1 MNNTLKHLSQT
12 IYTNRTWN
20 DHELNNILFNAIDS
34 IFVTDQHG
42 RILIAS
48 EKTVLDLGVP
58 LEELLGSTIQ
68 DLINRG
74 VYSRSTALECMETKE
89 KREGLLRSTSGN
101 YFFSTSRPVFDSDG
115 ELAYVVTNTR
125 DHDLLQEFCNELEKD
140 LQKQREYNAMLNYLQ
155 REITGMDQVIFESPT
170 MKKIC
175 AISATVATSDSTVLL
190 TGETG
195 TGKGVFAK
203 MIYRLGKRRDEIFLP
218 VNCASIPPE
227 LMESELFGYEK
238 GAFTGASNK
247 GHMGLLEMAN
257 NGTLFLD
264 EIGELPL
271 PLQPKILRF
280 LEEGEIRR
288 VGGNETIH
296 LNVRVIAATNRNL
309 MEMVQAGKFREDLY
323 YRLNII
329 PIELPPLRERKEDII
344 PLAQHYLEDQNQK
357 MNKNAVLTSEEKVR
371 LLHYSWPGNIR
382 ELRNIIE
389 RFVVTDGLSDS
400 LPACQPAPAP
410 AGKKSAQE
418 KQTPA
423 GQPQEK
429 HSPPPGSLSAA
440 RDQFERDYI
449 QNAIRF
455 CNGNVTKA
463 AKLLGIHRTM
473 IYKKLGK

>member
-1 MNNTLKHLSQT
+1 
-12 IYTNRTWN
+12 
-20 DHELNNILFNAIDS
+20 
-34 IFVTDQHG
+34 
-42 RILIAS
+42 
-48 EKTVLDLGVP
+48 
-58 LEELLGSTIQ
+58 
-68 DLINRG
+68 
-74 VYSRSTALECMETKE
+74 
-89 KREGLLRSTSGN
+89 
-101 YFFSTSRPVFDSDG
+101 
-115 ELAYVVTNTR
+115 
-125 DHDLLQEFCNELEKD
+125 
-140 LQKQREYNAMLNYLQ
+140 
-155 REITGMDQVIFESPT
+155 
-170 MKKIC
+170 
-175 AISATVATSDSTVLL
+175 
-190 TGETG
+190 
-195 TGKGVFAK
+195 
-203 MIYRLGKRRDEIFLP
+203 MIYRLSKRSDEIFLP

-238 GAFTGASNK
+238 GAFTGANTK

-410 AGKKSAQE
+410 AGKKGAQE
-418 KQTPA
+418 KQAPA

-429 HSPPPGSLSAA
+429 HSPPPGPLSAA